1 MKCRH
6 CGYEIVLYP
15 SATARAKKY
24 GGKPADYTAMFTE
37 HSACA
42 VLNWQPDNKLLS
54 FKDRLRTMLN
64 FQPEYRQD
72 FQRKDL
78 RELSVNVD

>member
-1 MKCRH
+1 M
-6 CGYEIVLYP
+6 LYP

-64 FQPEYRQD
+64 LQPEYRQD
-72 FQRKDL
+72 FRLKDL
-78 RELSVNVD
+78 RALSVNAD